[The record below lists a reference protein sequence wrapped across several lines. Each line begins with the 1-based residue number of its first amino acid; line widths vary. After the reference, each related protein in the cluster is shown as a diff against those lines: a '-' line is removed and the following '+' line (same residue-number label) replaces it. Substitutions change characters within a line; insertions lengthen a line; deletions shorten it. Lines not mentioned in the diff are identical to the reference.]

1 MKRNQLGKKLAV
13 VAMATTMLA
22 SVLTG
27 CGAGAS
33 SIAVVSRED
42 GSGTR
47 GAFVELVGVEEK
59 DANGEKVDKTTDQA
73 EIVNSTS
80 VVMTTVAGNPD
91 AIGYIS
97 LGSLDDTIKAL
108 KVDGTEATMENVTNG
123 SYTIARPFNIAT
135 KEGLSEA
142 ATDFINY
149 ILSADG
155 QAIIEENGYVKASD
169 AGAFTSTGV
178 EGKVVIAGSSSVSPV
193 MQKLVE
199 AYGKVNDK
207 VEIELQTSD
216 STTGMT
222 SAMDGIAVIVNKD
235 NAIEDITTDQIKSI
249 YVGEVTSWDDIA
261 N

>member
-97 LGSLDDTIKAL
+97 LGSLDYTIKAL

-155 QAIIEENGYVKASD
+155 QAIIE
-169 AGAFTSTGV
+169 
-178 EGKVVIAGSSSVSPV
+178 
-193 MQKLVE
+193 
-199 AYGKVNDK
+199 
-207 VEIELQTSD
+207 
-216 STTGMT
+216 
-222 SAMDGIAVIVNKD
+222 
-235 NAIEDITTDQIKSI
+235 
-249 YVGEVTSWDDIA
+249 
-261 N
+261 